1 MEGTPGGV
9 CAMKTWLYRRRRWTI
24 AMAIATGGCLL
35 TADLWPAGGSS
46 RPLKIGFQNSPPYH
60 FPDSNGNP
68 TGPVVDVLKEA
79 ARRRNLQ
86 LEWRFSP
93 EGPERALSSGAVDLW
108 PIVGDLPERRRFF
121 YVTSPWVKMTYV
133 LLFSEPTQ
141 LKSPADVAG
150 KTIAVSKISLDSRIA
165 RGRLA
170 SANLVSKATTADVI
184 AAVCAGEVQVGLVA
198 QSPLLDARSSGCPGR
213 SFRALPVE
221 GATFWFGI
229 GANKNLAM
237 ARSEADRLRNEIGA
251 MANDGSLAGIDFRWH
266 TSIGTEVSTIFQ
278 YGRLRFYS
286 FLLLAAVAVLVPTL
300 ISTYWLTRRLRAA
313 RKMAEAAS
321 LAKSDFLANMS
332 HEIRT
337 PMNGILGMVDLAR
350 DTRLDPEQRDY
361 LDTAKESA
369 ESLLTVINDI
379 LDFSKIEAGKLDLE
393 TVNFNLRESLR
404 QTIKTLAFR
413 AQQKGLEL
421 KLQVDPQV
429 NDLVAGDPVRLRQ
442 IVVNLVANAVKF
454 TSSGG
459 VTLSVKK
466 ESQDGDRMIVRF
478 TVKDT
483 GIGIPLGKQN
493 EIFASFT
500 QVDNSTTR
508 KYGGTGLGLTIS
520 RRLTEMLG
528 GRIWV
533 ESEPG
538 KGSSFHFTACLGVTE
553 TNAAVDPLPPQ
564 SVLSSAR

>member
-1 MEGTPGGV
+1 MEATPSGV
-9 CAMKTWLYRRRRWTI
+9 RAITSWLYRRRRWTI
-24 AMAIATGGCLL
+24 AIAIAIGGCLL
-35 TADLWPAGGSS
+35 TAALWPAGGSWS
-46 RPLKIGFQNSPPYH
+46 RPLKVGFQNSPPYH

-68 TGPVVDVLKEA
+68 TGPAVDVLKEA
-79 ARRRNLQ
+79 ARRRNIQ

-121 YVTSPWVKMTYV
+121 YVTSPWAKMTYV

-141 LKSPADVAG
+141 LTSAADVAG

-198 QSPLLDARSSGCPGR
+198 QSPLLDARSSGCPER

-229 GANKNLAM
+229 GANKNLAV

-321 LAKSDFLANMS
+321 QAKSDFLANMS

-421 KLQVDPQV
+421 NLHVDPQV

-442 IVVNLVANAVKF
+442 IVVNLVVSNVP
-454 TSSGG
+454 SMDSPWL
-459 VTLSVKK
+459 VVRDCRHSSVKK
-466 ESQDGDRMIVRF
+466 RISHDLVIRMMVAASRSQIPESAFRWKNKTKSSPPSPKPI
-478 TVKDT
+478 T
-483 GIGIPLGKQN
+483 PPP
-493 EIFASFT
+493 AS
-500 QVDNSTTR
+500 
-508 KYGGTGLGLTIS
+508 
-520 RRLTEMLG
+520 M
-528 GRIWV
+528 
-533 ESEPG
+533 
-538 KGSSFHFTACLGVTE
+538 
-553 TNAAVDPLPPQ
+553 AAQ
-564 SVLSSAR
+564 AWG